1 MHMALR
7 STVAFLLMGSSAAFA
22 AQTGGFATTDGGNVS
37 GAKSFTARSHSEINS
52 ILANARIDPSTG
64 KKVAGCLLYTSRCV

>member
-52 ILANARIDPSTG
+52 ILPNLHHFGDGNGTLDYPLNLG
-64 KKVAGCLLYTSRCV
+64 FV